1 MASEMAITSQLD
13 LTNFKAMGA
22 AKSRRVTVNPE
33 NFSGVVASTTST
45 QDIYFTLPSGRY
57 SFINGQNSYI
67 CFELWCKWTNA
78 TTAATAIG
86 FDNGSASSLFRTM
99 EVQLQSQSVELIDKY
114 NVFAALVEDF
124 QPIGRSGTIMNIMS
138 GGPNAADGAVANTVK
153 QSVTLGALTPFAD
166 PDVTAAGAKTG
177 AWFRFCVP
185 LYSSVLGTLQQ
196 QYMPAAD
203 GIRLRLT
210 IESTDVPILWSGGGG
225 LSAYSYEVQKM
236 ALQMDYL
243 DVAPEVHSQLV
254 AEAGGVLRQHGSAVS
269 NFGTTFSA
277 GTQQSLLIPARFSS
291 LKNYF
296 TIFRLSSGV
305 AAAAINSVG
314 ARVNPYLNDYVY
326 RIDGRNYPAVNVI
339 CGTGTTAGTYA
350 ALAGEAFME
359 LCKCFHALHSAQFDC
374 VFDGPNYIN
383 AVGTASAS
391 AFAIGIDMEQ
401 DAAGK
406 VVISGMDTNS
416 SNTYLDL
423 NCAAAPPSAVN
434 VDTFAIYDLIV
445 EYDAAS
451 GALSFS
457 K

>member
-67 CFELWCKWTNA
+67 CFEIRAKWSNTGA
-78 TTAATAIG
+78 TAATIG

-138 GGPNAADGAVANTVK
+138 GGPDAAAGAVANTVK
-153 QSVTLGALTPFAD
+153 QSATLAGETPFATG
-166 PDVTAAGAKTG
+166 TATAGARTG
-177 AWFRFCVP
+177 AWYRMCVP

-210 IESTDVPILWSGGGG
+210 IESSDVPILWAGGGG
-225 LSAYSYEVQKM
+225 ITANTYEVQKM
-236 ALQMDYL
+236 SLQMDYL

-291 LKNYF
+291 LKNFF

-305 AAAAINSVG
+305 AAAGINSVG

-359 LCKCFHALHSAQFDC
+359 LCKCFHALHSSQFDC
-374 VFDGPNYIN
+374 VFDGPNYIDST
-383 AVGTASAS
+383 GTAATA